1 MSDAGGMNKIKHLL
15 YSDSLCPRAFL
26 TSSVKEQKNTNKQL
40 WPTLYNADVEAD
52 PTAYATPI
60 IESPWKPSAYAII
73 TIPVIA
79 IIAATIC
86 TDKAKQCKA
95 QRNFITRKE
104 IITAWGFNECH

>member
-1 MSDAGGMNKIKHLL
+1 MLK
-15 YSDSLCPRAFL
+15 
-26 TSSVKEQKNTNKQL
+26 KNRNINKQ
-40 WPTLYNADVEAD
+40 WRPTLYSADVEAD

-86 TDKAKQCKA
+86 TDKAKQREA
-95 QRNFITRKE
+95 QHSFITQKE
-104 IITAWGFNECH
+104 IITAGGFNECH